1 MNCKKLLFVLQ
12 AILFVAAQILGN
24 ANANSDTEPM
34 CGKLNYFGEALQKS
48 YSNSISENQ
57 ANIQGKRQKTIFT
70 AKKKPRGQNSI
81 TEIENYE
88 SLKNIDIDQF
98 NDELQHLLDAQKEQA
113 EAEQLVADEEQ
124 EEDPIYLSNEQE
136 YDALMEAFNEVSKVA
151 QNDPYNKADKY
162 EYENENFDYEDFAY
176 KYNDKVEVEEK
187 RTINEDSLDNDDD
200 DIEDAI
206 VDPLYLDFS
215 SESEENINEDDDEED
230 IQEEVILNSDPAFR
244 DDTIEEELSSRTTEE
259 IENDSLRYLS
269 NAHLQDGLEELAFI
283 EDYADVERNINMLR
297 KDIYGDIEDDL
308 HLKYY
313 SENEDAV
320 PVY

>member
-1 MNCKKLLFVLQ
+1 MFV
-12 AILFVAAQILGN
+12 VAQILGN
-24 ANANSDTEPM
+24 ANASSDTEPM
-34 CGKLNYFGEALQKS
+34 CGNVNYFGEVLQKS
-48 YSNSISENQ
+48 YSNSNSGSQ
-57 ANIQGKRQKTIFT
+57 AHTQEKRQKTIFT
-70 AKKKPRGQNSI
+70 AKKKSKGQNTI

-98 NDELQHLLDAQKEQA
+98 NDELQHLLDAQKEKA
-113 EAEQLVADEEQ
+113 EAEQLVAD

-151 QNDPYNKADKY
+151 QNDPYLKGEKY
-162 EYENENFDYEDFAY
+162 EDESSLDDYEDFAY

-187 RTINEDSLDNDDD
+187 RTINEDIDD
-200 DIEDAI
+200 DIEDII
-206 VDPLYLDFS
+206 VDPLYDYDFS
-215 SESEENINEDDDEED
+215 SEDKIVEEED
-230 IQEEVILNSDPAFR
+230 VEEVVLNSDPAFR
-244 DDTIEEELSSRTTEE
+244 DKDTIEEELNSRTTEE
-259 IENDSLRYLS
+259 IENENDPRYNFD

-308 HLKYY
+308 LEKYDNSGLSE
-313 SENEDAV
+313 SENVV